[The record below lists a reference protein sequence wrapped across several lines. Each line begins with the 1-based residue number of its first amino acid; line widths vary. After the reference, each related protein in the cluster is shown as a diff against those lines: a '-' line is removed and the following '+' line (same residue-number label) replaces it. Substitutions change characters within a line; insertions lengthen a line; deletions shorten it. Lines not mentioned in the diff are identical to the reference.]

1 VARGY
6 VMCGYMDD
14 TGSVW
19 KLPVNGDYALDSSR
33 GWVGPAP
40 TATPPVPRLW
50 RPRYVVG
57 IDDQGRR
64 VNARVA
70 TLAAPLWTGAATAFY
85 VISNDGVAHTATV
98 IRHVGER
105 RR

>member
-1 VARGY
+1 MARGY

-14 TGSVW
+14 TGAVW
-19 KLPVNGDYALDSSR
+19 KLPVNGDYALDSAR

-40 TATPPVPRLW
+40 LGTPPVPRLW

-57 IDDQGRR
+57 IDDTGRR
-64 VNARVA
+64 VQTRVA
-70 TLAAPLWTGAATAFY
+70 TTSSPLWTGAATVFY
-85 VISNDGVAHTATV
+85 MISNDGVAHTANV
-98 IRHVGER
+98 IRYVGER